1 MVKNNIVV
9 VLLWVDNITTK
20 MERNFTFLKNIFS
33 IKLKQGITYSNN
45 NCFIF
50 SSDVNNFL
58 AIGRYDLVENH
69 SKNAEGSNNNKHFLE
84 NYYLVLKWL
93 LVIQIRI
100 PAQFMRC
107 EWTNKQLISSCIS
120 KRQRDSRDA
129 FTATWRQRNFTV
141 RFGITQ

>member
-1 MVKNNIVV
+1 MVKNNIAV

-20 MERNFTFLKNIFS
+20 MERNFTFLKNIFN
-33 IKLKQGITYSNN
+33 IKLEQEITYNN
-45 NCFIF
+45 KNCFIF

-69 SKNAEGSNNNKHFLE
+69 SKNAEGSNNNTNFLE

-93 LVIQIRI
+93 LVMQIRI
-100 PAQFMRC
+100 PTQFMRY

-129 FTATWRQRNFTV
+129 FSATWRQRNFIV
-141 RFGITQ
+141 RFSSTQ